1 MNIEID
7 RFDSGLRFTPA
18 VPYLLK
24 YLRYYAREMQSVNYR
39 RECVFVEQ
47 ILYTSSD
54 GYVYTLPGFFGALG
68 KLIHKN
74 HDTFSVKDLRSKLP
88 PIDWD
93 RVKKFN
99 LRKYQVPLV
108 AELLLKGEQ
117 ESGVI
122 NAAGGIGKTHLA
134 AVTYAAW
141 NNLNTIL
148 AIPLKEVVRQTYKKF
163 QTFFPEKH
171 IGLVGDG
178 MNDVS
183 NDITITTFKS
193 LKNCALEKCKLLL
206 VDEMQSSGSPT
217 FKNCLNYLKPVR
229 LFGFSATT
237 EGLFN
242 NADKLLTGMFGE
254 DLIYFPYE
262 DAEQA
267 EAVVPGV
274 VYMLRLPDSLHM
286 NYSSIE
292 AKLKYGIKTCS
303 IRNELIGNVCGLIPK
318 NWQTIIFV
326 DHVKDHLIPLY
337 KYLPQDTK
345 YLHRESSKKAV
356 GSFALSNR
364 QQRETADSFSKNE
377 FQFLVATDAF
387 RAGVDI
393 PNCRVVI
400 QAAGGSSKVEVL
412 QEALRGSRIL
422 TEEQQANYNLPPKTH
437 FVLIDFMDNHDAALK
452 GMAEKRIKYYEEQG
466 WKIHKIDHPSEINWS
481 YYHVKTN

>member
-1 MNIEID
+1 MHIEID
-7 RFDSGLRFTPA
+7 RFDGGLRFSPP

-24 YLRYYAREMQSVNYR
+24 YLRYHAREMKSINYR
-39 RECVFVEQ
+39 RECVFTEQ
-47 ILYTSSD
+47 ILYTSAD
-54 GYVYTLPGFFGALG
+54 GCVYTLPGFYTAICN
-68 KLIHKN
+68 LITKN
-74 HDTFSVKDLRSKLP
+74 LDTFSTKDRRTALP

-93 RVKKFN
+93 RVKQFN

-163 QTFFPEKH
+163 QAFFPEKH
-171 IGLVGDG
+171 IGLIGDG
-178 MNDVS
+178 VNDVS

-193 LKNCALEKCKLLL
+193 LKNCSLEKCKLLI
-206 VDEMQSSGSPT
+206 VDEMQSAGSPT
-217 FKNCLNYLKPVR
+217 FKSCLAQLKPIR
-229 LFGFSATT
+229 TFGFSATT
-237 EGLFN
+237 DGLFN
-242 NADKLLTGMFGE
+242 NADKLLVGMFGE

-262 DAEQA
+262 DAE
-267 EAVVPGV
+267 EVDAVVPGA
-274 VYMLRLPDSLHM
+274 VYMIKMPESLHL

-303 IRNELIGNVCGLIPK
+303 VRNELIGNVCTYIPK

-337 KYLPQDTK
+337 KYLPKDVQ
-345 YLHRESSKKAV
+345 YLHRESSKKNV
-356 GSFALSNR
+356 GSFALTNK
-364 QQRETADSFSKNE
+364 QQKEIAESFSKNE
-377 FQFLVATDAF
+377 FQFLIATDAF

-400 QAAGGSSKVEVL
+400 QASGGSSKVEVL

-422 TEEQQANYNLPPKTH
+422 TEEQQRTYNLSAKTH
-437 FVLIDFMDNHDAALK
+437 FVLIDFMDNHDHALN
-452 GMAEKRIKYYEEQG
+452 GMAKKRIKYYEEQG
-466 WKIHKIDHPSEINWS
+466 WKINIVDHPNQINWNR
-481 YYHVKTN
+481 Y